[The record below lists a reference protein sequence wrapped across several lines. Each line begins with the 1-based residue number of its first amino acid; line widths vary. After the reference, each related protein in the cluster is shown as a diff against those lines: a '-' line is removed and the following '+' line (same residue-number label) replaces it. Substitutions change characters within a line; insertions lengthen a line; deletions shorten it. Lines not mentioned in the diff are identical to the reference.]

1 MKSIIQNEDFPA
13 CKVCHTTQNL
23 HRHHIFFG
31 TANRSLSEADGL
43 TCYLCYKHHN
53 GSEYGVHFNKKLDLK
68 LKKEA
73 ETKWLE
79 YYAKTKDD
87 FIKRYGKNYI

>member
-1 MKSIIQNEDFPA
+1 
-13 CKVCHTTQNL
+13 V
-23 HRHHIFFG
+23 
-31 TANRSLSEADGL
+31 
-43 TCYLCYKHHN
+43 YLCQDHHT
-53 GSEYGVHFNKKLDLK
+53 GARGVHFNKKLDLE

-79 YYAKTKDD
+79 YYAKSKDD